1 MEIGNAMARIRQEIG
16 ISRPDMAKKLKVTPS
31 ALWKIENGKTVPK
44 GKTVDRFCELL
55 HIPLARL
62 YIESLQ
68 PEDFII
74 DD

>member
-1 MEIGNAMARIRQEIG
+1 MAKIRQEVE
-16 ISRPDMAKKLKVTPS
+16 ISRPDMAKMLKVTPS
-31 ALWKIENGKTVPK
+31 ALWKIENGRSVPK
-44 GKTVDRFCELL
+44 GKTIDRFCEQL

-74 DD
+74 ED

>member
-1 MEIGNAMARIRQEIG
+1 MDIGKAMAKIRQECE
-16 ISRPDMAKKLKVTPS
+16 ISRPDMAKMLKVTPS
-31 ALWKIENGKTVPK
+31 ALWKIENGRSVPK
-44 GKTVDRFCELL
+44 GKTIDRFCEQL

-74 DD
+74 ED

>member
-1 MEIGNAMARIRQEIG
+1 MDIGKAMAKIRQECE
-16 ISRPDMAKKLKVTPS
+16 ISRPDMAKLLKVTPS
-31 ALWKIENGKTVPK
+31 ALWKIENGRSVPK
-44 GKTVDRFCELL
+44 AKTIDRFCEQL

-74 DD
+74 ED

>member
-1 MEIGNAMARIRQEIG
+1 MAKIRQEVELG
-16 ISRPDMAKKLKVTPS
+16 RPDMARMLNITPS
-31 ALWKIENGKTVPK
+31 ALWKIEMGKVVPK
-44 GKTVDRFCELL
+44 GKTVDRFCEQL

-74 DD
+74 ED

>member
-1 MEIGNAMARIRQEIG
+1 MAKIRQEVE
-16 ISRPDMAKKLKVTPS
+16 ISRPDMARLLKITPS
-31 ALWKIENGKTVPK
+31 ALWKVENGKSVPK
-44 GKTVDRFCELL
+44 WKTIERFCEQL

-74 DD
+74 ED